1 MIGKIGLALIIVGTG
16 LTAGSTTAAAQKK
29 DRYLITVEEIKERE
43 DISTA
48 HDAVRLL
55 RPQWL
60 KTARSKGSLGSAAF
74 GSAASRPAGRNNG
87 SEDNPTGSID
97 EASRTANA
105 TRDRMMADDANKQSG
120 PVAYVDDVKQESVED
135 LKNIRVA
142 EVAEIRYMSG
152 NDASGRYGA
161 GHESGAILLK
171 TNRLKKP

>member
-1 MIGKIGLALIIVGTG
+1 MIEKIGLALVIAGSG
-16 LTAGSTTAAAQKK
+16 LTVSSTAAAAQKK
-29 DRYLITVEEIKERE
+29 DRYFITVEEIKERE
-43 DISTA
+43 DISTV

-60 KTARSKGSLGSAAF
+60 KTARSKGGLGSASF
-74 GSAASRPAGRNNG
+74 GSAASRPSSRNTG

-97 EASRTANA
+97 AASQTANA
-105 TRDRMMADDANKQSG
+105 DRDRMMADEANKKSG

-142 EVAEIRYMSG
+142 EVAEIRYMNG
-152 NDASGRYGA
+152 TDASGRYGA

-171 TNRLKKP
+171 TNRLRQ

>member
-1 MIGKIGLALIIVGTG
+1 MDRRVGFTLLMAGFALTV
-16 LTAGSTTAAAQKK
+16 ASAPVAAQKK

-43 DISTA
+43 DIATA
-48 HDAVRLL
+48 HDAVRML

-74 GSAASRPAGRNNG
+74 GSAASRPASRNTG
-87 SEDNPTGSID
+87 SEDDPTGKID
-97 EASRTANA
+97 AASQTANA
-105 TRDRMMADDANKQSG
+105 DRDRMMSDEANKKSG
-120 PVAYVDDVKQESVED
+120 PVVYFDEVKQESVED

-142 EVAEIRYMSG
+142 EIAEIRYMSG

-171 TNRLKKP
+171 TNRMKRP